1 MSWLS
6 DNKKVSIVLLD
17 DHPIIRSS
25 LQMVITDEKDFVLR
39 GCFGLSNEL
48 MRYLRTDTPD
58 VLILDYILG
67 DEELDGLSLI
77 RQILNHYP
85 AMKILLSSSVESL
98 AVIRTAYNIGIR
110 GYVSKRATM
119 EEYFHAIRQVA
130 NGHIYRPEN
139 IKHELLAMPVKA
151 PSAPISQGDEG
162 VEGEASESREVVFR
176 NVQLLTPRE
185 SEILRCFL
193 DGMTILQISA
203 KIKRSRKTIS
213 GHKQSGMRK
222 LGIKSDIELF
232 KYRDDLFN

>member
-6 DNKKVSIVLLD
+6 DTKKISIMLLD
-17 DHPIIRSS
+17 DHPIIRRS
-25 LQMVITDEKDFVLR
+25 LETVIIDEKDLVLS
-39 GCFGLSNEL
+39 GCFGHSSEL
-48 MRYLRTDTPD
+48 MRHLRTEVPD

-77 RQILNHYP
+77 RQVMNHYP
-85 AMKILLSSSVESL
+85 QIKILMSSSVESI
-98 AVIRTAYNIGIR
+98 AVIRTAYNMGIR

-119 EEYFHAIRQVA
+119 EVYFNAIRQVA
-130 NGHIYRPEN
+130 SGQVYVPEN
-139 IKHELLAMPVKA
+139 IKYELSHLPGKIAVKNEMA
-151 PSAPISQGDEG
+151 TESDEPASAET
-162 VEGEASESREVVFR
+162 VFR
-176 NVQLLTPRE
+176 NVELLTPRE
-185 SEILRCFL
+185 SEVLRCFL

-203 KIKRSRKTIS
+203 KVKRSRKTIS